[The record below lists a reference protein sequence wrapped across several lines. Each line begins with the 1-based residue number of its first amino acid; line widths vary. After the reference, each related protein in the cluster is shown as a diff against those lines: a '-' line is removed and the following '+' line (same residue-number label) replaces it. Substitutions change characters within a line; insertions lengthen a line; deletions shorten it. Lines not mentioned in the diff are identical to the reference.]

1 MTSKSKA
8 RTTEHDEPTVEAQAV
23 NDTLTAIAGIRV
35 GHATHLEGAT
45 GCTVVICPDGTVGGV
60 DQRGGGPGTRETDL
74 LHPTQGMEQVNAVV
88 LSGGSAYGLATAD
101 GVMRYLEEHDI
112 GYKGIPGYIVP
123 IVPAAILFDLMIGK
137 PGIRPDAAMGYAA
150 CEVATSKPVAQGT
163 VGAGTGC
170 RIGGMRGNE
179 FATKGGLGS
188 ACISIDDELMVAAL
202 VAVNAVGDVL
212 DEQGQII
219 AGLRTPDGKEFANM
233 MNELRTISRM
243 TNRPVSR
250 ESTVIGVV
258 ATNAK
263 LSKAHVNK
271 MAQMAHDGVAR
282 VVNPAHTMYDGD
294 TIFALAT
301 GQIPANVS
309 VVGAFAAEATAKA
322 IRNAVRAATS
332 LAGVRAWKD

>member
-1 MTSKSKA
+1 MMTSDRSKA
-8 RTTEHDEPTVEAQAV
+8 KADLHTTTDSM
-23 NDTLTAIAGIRV
+23 NDTLTAIPGLRV
-35 GHATHLEGAT
+35 GHFTHLEGAT
-45 GCTVVICPDGTVGGV
+45 GCTVVICPEGTMGGV

-74 LHPTQGMEQVNAVV
+74 LRPMQGMEQVNAVV

-112 GYKGIPGYIVP
+112 GYKGIPGFTVP
-123 IVPAAILFDLMIGK
+123 IVPAAIVFDLGIGQ
-137 PGIRPDAAMGYAA
+137 PGIRPDAAMGYAT
-150 CEVATSKPVAQGT
+150 CEAATHEPVAQGS

-170 RIGGMRGNE
+170 RIGGMLGNE

-188 ACISIDDELMVAAL
+188 ACVRIDDELMVAAL

-212 DEQGQII
+212 DESGQVM
-219 AGLRTPDGKEFANM
+219 AGLRAQEGGFIGMLNAIRSLARVTE
-233 MNELRTISRM
+233 
-243 TNRPVSR
+243 RPLAR
-250 ESTVIGVV
+250 PNTVIGVI

-271 MAQMAHDGVAR
+271 VAQMAHDGIAR
-282 VVNPAHTMYDGD
+282 AVRPAHTMYDGD

-301 GQIPANVS
+301 GAIPANVS
-309 VVGAFAAEATAKA
+309 VVGTFAAEALEQA
-322 IRNAVRAATS
+322 IRNGVRAATS